1 MFKDASKNGEEPLQ
15 LPGGKAMTRKT
26 TDRFVE
32 IQIISK
38 EELMKTNWMG
48 RFTHVA
54 VLAVMVLVLAAV
66 PAWGASKEDKQKE
79 VQKVSRE
86 TLARLYKAQPSAKK
100 AVEGAAG
107 YAVFSNFGMKILVAG
122 GGSGSGMAV
131 DNKTK
136 KMTYMKMVEVQAGL
150 GMGVKKFRVV
160 FVFDT
165 QKALNDF
172 VNSGWEFGGQTTAA
186 AKSGDQ
192 GLALSGAVS
201 VAPGVWMY
209 QLTDT
214 GLAAEITGKG
224 TKYYKDSDLN

>member
-1 MFKDASKNGEEPLQ
+1 
-15 LPGGKAMTRKT
+15 
-26 TDRFVE
+26 
-32 IQIISK
+32 
-38 EELMKTNWMG
+38 MKIRSTG
-48 RFTHVA
+48 RVRIVA
-54 VLAVMVLVLAAV
+54 GLAVMALLIAAV
-66 PAWGASKEDKQKE
+66 PAWGASKAQKQQE
-79 VQKVSRE
+79 VQKMSRE
-86 TLARLYKAQPSAKK
+86 TLAKLYRVQPSAKK

-107 YAVFSNFGMKILVAG
+107 YATFSNFGMKIFVAG

-136 KMTYMKMVEVQAGL
+136 KTTYMKMVEVQAGL
-150 GMGVKKFRVV
+150 GMGIKKFRVV

-192 GLALSGAVS
+192 GISLTGAVS

>member
-1 MFKDASKNGEEPLQ
+1 MRRNGLFMATSACVFAF
-15 LPGGKAMTRKT
+15 L
-26 TDRFVE
+26 FVL
-32 IQIISK
+32 S
-38 EELMKTNWMG
+38 
-48 RFTHVA
+48 
-54 VLAVMVLVLAAV
+54 AV
-66 PAWGASKEDKQKE
+66 PAWGASKAEKQQE
-79 VQKVSRE
+79 VQKVSRD
-86 TLARLYKAQPSAKK
+86 TLAKLYKAQPSSKK

-107 YAVFSNFGMKILVAG
+107 YAVFSNFGMKIFVAG
-122 GGSGSGMAV
+122 GGSGSGIAV

-136 KMTYMKMVEVQAGL
+136 KTTYMKMVEVQAGL
-150 GMGVKKFRVV
+150 GMGIKKFRVV

-165 QKALNDF
+165 QKALSDF

-186 AKSGDQ
+186 AKAGDQ
-192 GLALSGAVS
+192 GAALAGAVA

>member
-1 MFKDASKNGEEPLQ
+1 MK
-15 LPGGKAMTRKT
+15 KAMLPVVMLVVFAVALSGMFLTGTASAKEQTKAQKQQEVRKMT
-26 TDRFVE
+26 
-32 IQIISK
+32 S
-38 EELMKTNWMG
+38 
-48 RFTHVA
+48 
-54 VLAVMVLVLAAV
+54 
-66 PAWGASKEDKQKE
+66 
-79 VQKVSRE
+79 E
-86 TLARLYKAQPSAKK
+86 TLNRLYKVQPKAKQ
-100 AVEGAAG
+100 AIQNAAG
-107 YAVFSNFGMKILVAG
+107 YAVFSNFGMKIFFAG
-122 GGSGSGMAV
+122 GGSGAGMAV
-131 DNKTK
+131 DNKTMK
-136 KMTYMKMVEVQAGL
+136 ETFMKMIEVQAGL

-186 AKSGDQ
+186 AKAGDE
-192 GLALSGAVS
+192 GASLAGAIS

>member
-1 MFKDASKNGEEPLQ
+1 MTKNSL
-15 LPGGKAMTRKT
+15 R
-26 TDRFVE
+26 RVE
-32 IQIISK
+32 IMAGLIFIAC
-38 EELMKTNWMG
+38 LLI
-48 RFTHVA
+48 A
-54 VLAVMVLVLAAV
+54 L
-66 PAWGASKEDKQKE
+66 PAWGASKTEKQKE

-86 TLARLYKAQPSAKK
+86 TLAKLYKAQPSAKK

-107 YAVFSNFGMKILVAG
+107 YATFSNFGMKILFAG
-122 GGSGSGMAV
+122 GGSGSGVAV

-150 GMGVKKFRVV
+150 GMGAKKFRVV

-186 AKSGDQ
+186 AKAGEQ
-192 GLALSGAVS
+192 GAALAGAVS

-224 TKYYKDSDLN
+224 TKYYKDGDLN